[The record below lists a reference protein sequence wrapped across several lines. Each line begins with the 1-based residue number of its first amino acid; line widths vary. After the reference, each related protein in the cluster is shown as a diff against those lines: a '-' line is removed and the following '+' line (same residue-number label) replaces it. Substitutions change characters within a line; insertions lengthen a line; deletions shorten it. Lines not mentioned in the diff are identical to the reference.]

1 LFDISHENAVN
12 MMKNKKDIAFLKL
25 QRQKGRPGCMV
36 DKDIILSKAE
46 EITEARS
53 VKINT
58 NLTSTV
64 ELESGT

>member
-1 LFDISHENAVN
+1 MVG
-12 MMKNKKDIAFLKL
+12 KDL
-25 QRQKGRPGCMV
+25 
-36 DKDIILSKAE
+36 ILSKAE

-58 NLTSTV
+58 NLTPTV